1 MKFQEFLFIFHAS
14 VRGRQRETERESN
27 KESAS
32 EINNKSDRW
41 AGSVGREGERQGRG
55 DVGSPRHWT
64 PLKSSQKMLGSAVVV
79 VVVAL
84 LLLRRCCRKY
94 AKLAPLSGA
103 ALPYSLPLSP
113 LPLPLSFARSP
124 CVVTW
129 NVLLFV
135 IIYLVCDRD
144 GNR

>member
-1 MKFQEFLFIFHAS
+1 MRVYEGERDKK
-14 VRGRQRETERESN
+14 RERENN

-41 AGSVGREGERQGRG
+41 AGSGVRVEEWQGEGG
-55 DVGSPRHWT
+55 DVGNPRHWT

-84 LLLRRCCRKY
+84 LLLLRRCCRKY

-103 ALPYSLPLSP
+103 ALPVSLFPLSSP
-113 LPLPLSFARSP
+113 SLFRSLAL
-124 CVVTW
+124 CRYVKC
-129 NVLLFV
+129 FV
-135 IIYLVCDRD
+135 ICYYLFSVR
-144 GNR
+144 

>member
-84 LLLRRCCRKY
+84 LLLLRRCCRKY
-94 AKLAPLSGA
+94 ASSRRSLALLS
-103 ALPYSLPLSP
+103 LSLSP
-113 LPLPLSFARSP
+113 LCSSPSPSLSLARLVSLREMF
-124 CVVTW
+124 CYL
-129 NVLLFV
+129 LLF
-135 IIYLVCDRD
+135 I
-144 GNR
+144 